1 MLGKPAQD
9 KALLCEVLNE
19 VLQVSIVRDALQ
31 TVTTEDLSVALF
43 WRNVSRPKRGNSPV
57 VQYPLVRLSK
67 VHTQQK

>member
-31 TVTTEDLSVALF
+31 TVTTEDLSTPQVFLSLVALF
-43 WRNVSRPKRGNSPV
+43 KNFPFW
-57 VQYPLVRLSK
+57 
-67 VHTQQK
+67 